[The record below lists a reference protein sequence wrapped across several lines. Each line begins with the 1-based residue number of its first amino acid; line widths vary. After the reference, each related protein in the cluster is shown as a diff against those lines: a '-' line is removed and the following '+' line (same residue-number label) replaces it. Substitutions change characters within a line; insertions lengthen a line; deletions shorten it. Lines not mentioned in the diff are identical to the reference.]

1 MKVSEHV
8 WHEPEI
14 NGRKIVSYS
23 TSNNNVNQYS
33 SVNSYTGVTDAS
45 PHQLVQMLLDGALG
59 KLSVVK
65 GLIDRGEIAKKGTV
79 IGQAIS
85 IVGGLRS
92 SLDLSK
98 GGEIAANLDNLY
110 EYIERQLIQANL
122 KNDVTIVDEVASL
135 LLEIKTAWESIPVES
150 RTKPSAGLSAVS

>member
-1 MKVSEHV
+1 VGNASM
-8 WHEPEI
+8 
-14 NGRKIVSYS
+14 
-23 TSNNNVNQYS
+23 NNNVSQYS
-33 SVNSYTGVTDAS
+33 QVNRVGGVTDAD
-45 PHQLVQMLLDGALG
+45 PHRLVLMLLEGALD
-59 KLSVVK
+59 KMATVK
-65 GLIDRGEIAKKGTV
+65 GLIMRGEIAKKGEV

-85 IVGGLRS
+85 IIGGLRS

-122 KNDVTIVDEVASL
+122 NNNIEIVNEVVSL
-135 LLEIKTAWESIPVES
+135 LREIKTAWDSIPVES

>member
-1 MKVSEHV
+1 M
-8 WHEPEI
+8 
-14 NGRKIVSYS
+14 SY
-23 TSNNNVNQYS
+23 TTTKNNVSQYS
-33 SVNSYTGVTDAS
+33 SVNSYTGVTDAN

-65 GLIDRGEIAKKGTV
+65 GLIDRDETAKKGEV

-98 GGEIAANLDNLY
+98 GGEIATNLDNLY

-122 KNDVTIVDEVASL
+122 KNDVSIVNEVVSL
-135 LLEIKTAWESIPVES
+135 LNEIKTAWATIPVEY
-150 RTKPSAGLSAVS
+150 RTKPSASLSVVS

>member
-1 MKVSEHV
+1 M
-8 WHEPEI
+8 
-14 NGRKIVSYS
+14 SY
-23 TSNNNVNQYS
+23 TTTKNNVSQYS
-33 SVNSYTGVTDAS
+33 SVNSYTGATDAS

-65 GLIDRGEIAKKGTV
+65 GLMDRGETAKKGEV

-85 IVGGLRS
+85 IIGGLRS

-110 EYIERQLIQANL
+110 EYMERQLIQANL
-122 KNDVTIVDEVASL
+122 KNDLTIINEVISL
-135 LLEIKTAWESIPVES
+135 LLEIKTAWVSIPAES
-150 RTKPSAGLSAVS
+150 RTKPSADLSAVS